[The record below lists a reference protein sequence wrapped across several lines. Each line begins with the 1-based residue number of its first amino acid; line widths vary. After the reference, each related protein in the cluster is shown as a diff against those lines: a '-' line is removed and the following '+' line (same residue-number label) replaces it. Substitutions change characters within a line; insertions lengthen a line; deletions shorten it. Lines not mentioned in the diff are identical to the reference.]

1 MGFFKKIFRPIRKVL
16 DKVVP
21 NEIKPFLPYAAAAV
35 PFLAPAS
42 FGAGAGLGG
51 LLKRGLVTGVLPNVA
66 SQLAQEGADDNINLL
81 SAALAGVTGGLTATD
96 AAQTLLGARAQ
107 PYGVDR
113 SLSFLDKS
121 KNFGLESLAKGADF
135 LGGAA
140 KTLKSPGMNM
150 ETLKAASI
158 PFIQGT
164 GDAMAFEADAAMRA
178 YEEALAEYNAEQG
191 ALGNDAGRREA
202 ILSAM
207 RAYNHPEELIESTLA
222 ELGLRD
228 GGRVGLEFGGIPAA
242 VQKVADKQLTSNL
255 ETAQDMQIPMEE
267 LVQEFIELK
276 GRKPNDYDELL
287 DYYRQKYGK
296 GSQISSMTEE
306 MTEEFAADGGMMG
319 RKPFVSGGIGK
330 GIMKMFSKGDDAVD
344 LVKQKEV
351 FRDGP
356 ITADFLQTVDKS
368 IINPAIRSRDT
379 MGPGGYGMYKN
390 LAEMPAGLQAAE
402 LISRIRKPGGGID
415 YEAAEIFIGRKLKG
429 TETIDE
435 LIAMI
440 VKPQRIQ
447 KAADGGIMEYNMGG
461 SVLPDGIEMDYR
473 GGGFIPMGSKERADD
488 VPARVS
494 KNEFVMTADAVRA
507 AGGGS
512 VNKGAERMY
521 DLMNKLEAR
530 A

>member
-42 FGAGAGLGG
+42 FGANAGLAG

-66 SQLAQEGADDNINLL
+66 SQLAQEGADDDINFL

-121 KNFGLESLAKGADF
+121 RNFGLESLAKGADF
-135 LGGAA
+135 LGGASEV
-140 KTLKSPGMNM
+140 LKNPGMNM

-222 ELGLRD
+222 ELGLRN

-242 VQKVADKQLTSNL
+242 VQAVKDKNLTNNL
-255 ETAQDMQIPMEE
+255 ATSRDMQIPMEE
-267 LVQEFIELK
+267 LVQEFIKLK
-276 GRKPNDYDELL
+276 GRQPNDYDELM
-287 DYYRQKYGK
+287 DYYRQKYGT
-296 GSQISSMTEE
+296 GSPVASMTEE

-330 GIMKMFSKGDDAVD
+330 P
-344 LVKQKEV
+344 LLLT
-351 FRDGP
+351 P
-356 ITADFLQTVDKS
+356 
-368 IINPAIRSRDT
+368 
-379 MGPGGYGMYKN
+379 PGVW
-390 LAEMPAGLQAAE
+390 
-402 LISRIRKPGGGID
+402 LI
-415 YEAAEIFIGRKLKG
+415 F
-429 TETIDE
+429 TIC
-435 LIAMI
+435 
-440 VKPQRIQ
+440 
-447 KAADGGIMEYNMGG
+447 N
-461 SVLPDGIEMDYR
+461 
-473 GGGFIPMGSKERADD
+473 F
-488 VPARVS
+488 
-494 KNEFVMTADAVRA
+494 T
-507 AGGGS
+507 
-512 VNKGAERMY
+512 
-521 DLMNKLEAR
+521 
-530 A
+530 